1 MSTTP
6 AATSAPMTKRRR
18 RTREKLVEAARAAFA
33 DHGTAVGVADICEAA
48 GFTRGAFYSNFGD
61 KDELLRAVMEPQL
74 DETLAQIEE
83 MMARAEDT
91 SDPAALVERFL
102 GVVNLDRDLFL
113 IRSELALAAAR
124 DPAEHA
130 AELAPLEQLLQRL
143 TEAIV
148 DALARHGLRFSVD
161 PGDAVRM
168 LAAVADHSH
177 QQSLIRQTDDAT
189 RLARATMPAIVAAIT
204 EPMGD
209 GSARG

>member
-6 AATSAPMTKRRR
+6 AAPSVPMTKRRR
-18 RTREKLVEAARAAFA
+18 RTREKLVEAARAVFA

-48 GFTRGAFYSNFGD
+48 GFTRGAFYSNFSD

-74 DETLAQIEE
+74 EETIAQIEE
-83 MMARAEDT
+83 MMAWAEDT

-148 DALARHGLRFSVD
+148 AALAQHGLRFSVD

-189 RLARATMPAIVAAIT
+189 RLARVTMPAIVAAIT
-204 EPMGD
+204 EPMG
-209 GSARG
+209 

>member
-1 MSTTP
+1 MTSMSTTP
-6 AATSAPMTKRRR
+6 AAPSAPMTKRRR
-18 RTREKLVEAARAAFA
+18 RTREKLVEAARAVFA

-48 GFTRGAFYSNFGD
+48 GFTRGAFYSNFSD

-74 DETLAQIEE
+74 EETIAQIEE
-83 MMARAEDT
+83 MMAWAEDT

-130 AELAPLEQLLQRL
+130 AELAPLEQLLERL

-148 DALARHGLRFSVD
+148 AALAQHGLRFSVD

-189 RLARATMPAIVAAIT
+189 RLARVTMPAIVAAIT
-204 EPMGD
+204 EPMG
-209 GSARG
+209 

>member
-6 AATSAPMTKRRR
+6 AAPSAPMTKRRR
-18 RTREKLVEAARAAFA
+18 RTREKLVEAARAVFA

-48 GFTRGAFYSNFGD
+48 GFTRGAFYSNFSD

-74 DETLAQIEE
+74 EETIAQIEE
-83 MMARAEDT
+83 MMAWAEDT

-148 DALARHGLRFSVD
+148 AALAQHGLRFSVD

-189 RLARATMPAIVAAIT
+189 RLARVTMPAIVAAIT
-204 EPMGD
+204 EPMG
-209 GSARG
+209 

>member
-6 AATSAPMTKRRR
+6 AAPSAPMTKRRR
-18 RTREKLVEAARAAFA
+18 RTREKLVEAARAVFA

-48 GFTRGAFYSNFGD
+48 GFTRGAFYSNFSD

-74 DETLAQIEE
+74 EETIAHIEE
-83 MMARAEDT
+83 MMAWAEDT
-91 SDPAALVERFL
+91 SDPAALVERLL

-148 DALARHGLRFSVD
+148 AALAQHGLRFSVD

-189 RLARATMPAIVAAIT
+189 RLARVTMPAIVAAIT
-204 EPMGD
+204 EPMG
-209 GSARG
+209 